1 MCVYAYIIVNSV
13 QYTYGGFGVLIWK
26 NTLEVLV
33 WKNSS
38 FTNSDTIIRNVSY
51 FDTYLNA
58 SFRDSI
64 TKEGVFEYKDKKE
77 VEWIVA
83 ARPFFV
89 PGNDSI
95 DPSSPLNNLV
105 ILVFA
110 QRPLALKS
118 LDTLHTN
125 IASTI
130 SFIIETTCII
140 IAATVAA
147 TLVFVFLI
155 IHFISAPL
163 EGMLRLSEE
172 LIEMSAEDDEN
183 KDYRAILRRA
193 YCNLDRT
200 DEIGIL
206 AIDYY
211 YLVCML
217 HNQHADMEEQKFP
230 LNPFHI
236 PPSDDNR
243 NKPYTV
249 TWPQFVSVLSN
260 INPEDFVESP
270 EDITAALPPAA
281 PVNIEDIYWPL
292 HNDRMPEYINLG
304 ARLQQAMVAEQNSV
318 THEATADRYIQIPT
332 DSEDGLQ
339 VGWFTSLKSQLYFLA
354 VALLVG
360 NIIVMIMTA
369 VPLSSEQGD
378 EWMSRSTPEI
388 DSKQVLNMQA
398 ITVAKSAYVKVR

>member
-1 MCVYAYIIVNSV
+1 M

-26 NTLEVLV
+26 NTLDVLV
-33 WKNSS
+33 WKNSK
-38 FTNSDTIIRNVSY
+38 FTNSDTTIRNVSY

-64 TKEGVFEYKDKKE
+64 TKKGVFEYKDPKGFD
-77 VEWIVA
+77 WIVA
-83 ARPFFV
+83 AHPFFV
-89 PGNDSI
+89 PGSDSI

-130 SFIIETTCII
+130 SDIIETTCII
-140 IAATVAA
+140 IAATVAV

-183 KDYRAILRRA
+183 KDYRAILQRL
-193 YCNLDRT
+193 YCNLERR

-211 YLVCML
+211 YLVHAL
-217 HNQHADMEEQKFP
+217 HNQHADMEELKFP

-236 PPSDDNR
+236 PPPDDNR
-243 NKPYTV
+243 NTPYTV
-249 TWPQFVSVLSN
+249 TWPQFVSVLNN
-260 INPEDFVESP
+260 IDPQENASSAEDVTPE
-270 EDITAALPPAA
+270 LPPAA
-281 PVNIEDIYWPL
+281 PMNIEDFFWPL
-292 HNDRMPEYINLG
+292 PKEKSPEYTNLELA
-304 ARLQQAMVAEQNSV
+304 ARKEQQNTGTQR
-318 THEATADRYIQIPT
+318 ATSRRYIQIPT
-332 DSEDGLQ
+332 NSEDDLQ

-369 VPLSSEQGD
+369 VPLSSQQSD
-378 EWMSRSTPEI
+378 SWMKESTPEI
-388 DSKQVLNMQA
+388 DSNQVLNMQA